1 MTVAVSQLFECPWK
15 RQPLTVLQLTDSNVM
30 RCRMLQT
37 KATRTDQVAACRRAE
52 CDDQAKLFH
61 FHCTQRLVGL
71 PVSVESPT
79 THTDTHT
86 YS

>member
-1 MTVAVSQLFECPWK
+1 
-15 RQPLTVLQLTDSNVM
+15 
-30 RCRMLQT
+30 MLQT

-86 YS
+86 YSWLCVSNSATQSLTRWPTVCWDEW